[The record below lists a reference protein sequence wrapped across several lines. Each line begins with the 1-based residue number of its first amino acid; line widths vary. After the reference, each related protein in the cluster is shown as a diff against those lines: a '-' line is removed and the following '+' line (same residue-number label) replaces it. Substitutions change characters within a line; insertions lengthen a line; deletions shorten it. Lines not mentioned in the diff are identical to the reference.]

1 MPESM
6 KKQLLKMREELL
18 KDLSRDIR
26 SERNDFDSD
35 IGDFYDNA
43 DTERGRQLFHL
54 LSGREREKLNAI
66 DDALMR
72 IEDGTYGLC
81 EECGKKIHKDRLKIM
96 PFAKNCVA
104 CQSDLEKQAAKM
116 KESMEEE
123 FTYKDISI
131 GEAEDTDEG
140 A

>member
-1 MPESM
+1 MQGI

-18 KDLSRDIR
+18 KDLNKDVR
-26 SERNDFDSD
+26 SERTDFDTD

-54 LSGREREKLNAI
+54 LSGREREKLSAI
-66 DDALMR
+66 DEALLR
-72 IEDGTYGLC
+72 IEDGTYGTC
-81 EECGKKIHKDRLKIM
+81 EECGKKILKERLKIM
-96 PFAKNCVA
+96 PFARYCVA
-104 CQSDLEKQAAKM
+104 CQSDIEKQAAKM
-116 KESMEEE
+116 KEGTEEE

-131 GEAEDTDEG
+131 GEVEDTDEG

>member
-18 KDLSRDIR
+18 KDLNRDVR
-26 SERNDFDSD
+26 SERTDFDTD

-66 DDALMR
+66 DEALLR
-72 IEDGTYGLC
+72 IEDGTYGTC
-81 EECGKKIHKDRLKIM
+81 EECGKKIHKERLKIM
-96 PFAKNCVA
+96 PFARNCVA
-104 CQSDLEKQAAKM
+104 CQSDIEKQAAKM
-116 KESMEEE
+116 KEGTEEE
-123 FTYKDISI
+123 FTYKDITI
-131 GEAEDTDEG
+131 GEVEDTDEG

>member
-6 KKQLLKMREELL
+6 KKQLLKMRDDLL
-18 KDLSRDIR
+18 KDLNRDVR

-43 DTERGRQLFHL
+43 DTERGRQIFHL

-66 DDALMR
+66 DEALMR
-72 IEDGTYGLC
+72 IADGTYGIC
-81 EECGKKIHKDRLKIM
+81 EECGKKIHKERLKIM
-96 PFAKNCVA
+96 PFARNCVA
-104 CQSDLEKQAAKM
+104 CQSDIEKQAAKM
-116 KESMEEE
+116 KEGMEEE

-131 GEAEDTDEG
+131 GEVEDTDEG